1 VNPPA
6 DARESVDSRPSDLE
20 LRVRDELL
28 KLAYRDQPLSLGTA
42 LVYAFAVAW
51 VLAGAVNSTA
61 PWAWFGVIA
70 AITIGRFVLTVI
82 YRRAQPL
89 PAAHGKWI
97 AGFFVGAVAMG
108 LAWGAMG
115 WAFYPA
121 VPNSYRALVVMV
133 IGGIAAASSR
143 SIAAQLSTYAVFCIV
158 AVAPLVVRLW
168 TSGSTGGAFMAAFL
182 LIFVTFL
189 VGAAGSFRNTV
200 ARSFRLGLQNADLAA
215 SLTDDIS
222 ARRTAEAALRA
233 SEERLRFALHALDH
247 AQDLVAVV
255 DREGRALHVNAAFC
269 RFSGRTEAELRAG
282 AAWVCCAAV
291 DGAGFAARWDAA
303 KRNGGITFEG
313 EIAAPGG
320 EAKPVEVNAS
330 HVEFDGHE
338 AVCVICRDL
347 TGRHATER
355 EKARLQQQL
364 QETQKLESLGVLAG
378 GIAHDFNNLLTA
390 ILGNAALARQS
401 LDRPAEV
408 REMLGQ
414 VERAGNQAAGLC
426 RQMLAY
432 AGKGRFLVEPLSL
445 SPLVSDSTRLL
456 EMTIAR
462 RARLELRLDPTLPAV
477 MADASQMR
485 QIVMNLVHNAAEAI
499 HEIDGRILVATSP
512 IKIDRPLVAAARVA
526 SDLPD
531 GPGVCLEVRDNG
543 SGMDAATLERIFEPF
558 FTTKFTGRGLG
569 LAAVLGIVRSHRG
582 LLLVQ
587 SDVGRGTS
595 FRLVLPATEMADN
608 GVAAPAAIPTVVKNS
623 GRVLIVDDEETVRN
637 VARQL
642 LERVGFTV
650 ETAEDGEA
658 ALVALQPDV
667 DRFRLILLDM
677 TMPRLDG
684 IRTLQEMRRRG
695 SRSQVLLM
703 SGFSEQQARER
714 LGACNVSGF
723 LQKPFDFPVLQQRI
737 EVALRTPVPRVTGP
751 DVAG

>member
-1 VNPPA
+1 VNPSA
-6 DARESVDSRPSDLE
+6 DARESIDSRPSDLE

-28 KLAYRDQPLSLGTA
+28 KLAYRDQPLSLTMA
-42 LVYAFAVAW
+42 LLYSFAVAW
-51 VLAGAVNSTA
+51 VLVGAVNSTT
-61 PWAWFGVIA
+61 PWVWFSVMA
-70 AITIGRFVLTVI
+70 AITVARFGLTI
-82 YRRAQPL
+82 AYRRAQPT
-89 PAAHGKWI
+89 PAQHGKWVTW
-97 AGFFVGAVAMG
+97 FFLGAVAMG
-108 LAWGAMG
+108 LAWGAVG
-115 WAFYPA
+115 WMFYTT
-121 VPNSYRALVVMV
+121 VPNSYRALVIMV

-143 SIAAQLSTYAVFCIV
+143 SIAAQLGTFAVFCI
-158 AVAPLVVRLW
+158 AALTPLIVRLW
-168 TSGSTGGAFMAAFL
+168 TSGSSGGAFMAAFL
-182 LIFVTFL
+182 VIFIVFL
-189 VGAAGSFRNTV
+189 VGAARSFRNTV
-200 ARSFRLGLQNADLAA
+200 ARSFRLGLQNADLAV
-215 SLTDDIS
+215 SLTNDIA
-222 ARRTAEAALRA
+222 ARRSAEAALRA

-255 DREGRALHVNAAFC
+255 DRDGRALHVNAAFC
-269 RFSGRTEAELRAG
+269 RFTGRTEAELRAG
-282 AAWVCCAAV
+282 PAWVCCAAG
-291 DGAGFAARWDAA
+291 DGAGFVARWDAA
-303 KRNGGITFEG
+303 KRSGAITFEG
-313 EIAAPGG
+313 EIAAPGA

-330 HVEFDGHE
+330 HMEFDGHE

-408 REMLGQ
+408 RDMLGQ
-414 VERAGNQAAGLC
+414 IERAGNQAAGLC

-432 AGKGRFLVEPLSL
+432 AGKGRFLVEPVAL
-445 SPLVSDSTRLL
+445 SPLVSDSARLL

-462 RARLELRLDPTLPAV
+462 RARLELRLDAALPAV

-499 HEIDGRILVATSP
+499 REMDGRILVATSR

-526 SDLPD
+526 SDLAD

-543 SGMDAATLERIFEPF
+543 GGMDAATLERIFEPF

-587 SDVGRGTS
+587 SAVGRGTT
-595 FRLVLPATEMADN
+595 FRLVLPATETVESAES
-608 GVAAPAAIPTVVKNS
+608 APTSITAVVKNS

-658 ALVALQPDV
+658 ALAALEPDV

-695 SRSQVLLM
+695 ARSQVLLM

-714 LGACNVSGF
+714 LGGCNVSGF
-723 LQKPFDFPVLQQRI
+723 LQKPFDFPILQQRI
-737 EVALRTPVPRVTGP
+737 EAALRGSRM
-751 DVAG
+751 